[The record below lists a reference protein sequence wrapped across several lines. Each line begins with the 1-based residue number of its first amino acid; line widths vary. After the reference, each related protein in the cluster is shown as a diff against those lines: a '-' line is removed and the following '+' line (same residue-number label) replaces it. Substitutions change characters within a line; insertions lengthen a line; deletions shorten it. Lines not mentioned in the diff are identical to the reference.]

1 MIRQETPWKSGMT
14 PGNSRVRRFP
24 LNARGRDF
32 AVGDIHGHFSRL
44 DAALAAVRFAPD
56 RDRLFSVG
64 DWWTAGRN
72 RAMSWRGW
80 IAPGFMPSA
89 AITI

>member
-1 MIRQETPWKSGMT
+1 MKSGMT

-24 LNARGRDF
+24 LNARGREF

-56 RDRLFSVG
+56 RDRWFSVG
-64 DWWTAGRN
+64 DLVD
-72 RAMSWRGW
+72 RGPESRDVLAW
-80 IAPGFMPSA
+80 LDRPGFMPSA